1 MIHKNRFS
9 KKSSKNLYPL
19 SKPPPKFGK
28 FLVIWELRQRVLRY
42 NIIKTSIIFNHFYSF
57 LIYIIDFTNFF
68 KNKLISYMLVYL

>member
-28 FLVIWELRQRVLRY
+28 FLVIWGA
-42 NIIKTSIIFNHFYSF
+42 KTKG
-57 LIYIIDFTNFF
+57 FT
-68 KNKLISYMLVYL
+68 V